1 MFHSLKFTTKITI
14 AASLVLVLVLGLFTI
29 NNFISMRSQTE
40 QQLEL
45 VLKEIS
51 QSVSQNIANWLNGKL
66 NIVVSIA
73 DSYQTQD
80 PESLTL
86 IQIKQAN
93 KSGDFKNTYIGKLD
107 GAFVLNDP
115 SIELPSDYDARQ
127 RPWYQLAK
135 NQQTTAFTAPYID
148 VTTNEFT
155 ISAVSPIFI
164 DGQFSGVAGGD
175 IDMGT
180 MTEIVNAIDFLGYGY
195 AFIVNKDA
203 KILSHPDKKY
213 NDKSITE
220 IFGEKLALKSD
231 FVEHD
236 INSEANLVSFIEIT
250 GIKNVTWYLAVV
262 IDKDIAFSSVDS
274 FRNVAAIYMILG
286 VFAIVLMMQ
295 FLLRYLMKPMNRVSD
310 AIKDIAQGE
319 GDLTRRLT
327 VESNDEFGELS
338 RYFNDFIEK
347 IHSSITQ
354 VKDTTIALEKSV
366 ESLVSSTE
374 STLDMYSD
382 QTQCTNSV
390 ATAVNELTASA
401 VDISDNAKNAASL
414 ANAANS
420 ESEHSQN
427 SLDENIKDIDH
438 LSQQMHSAQNSI
450 TSLSQHTASIGQI
463 LEVIKGV
470 SEQTNL
476 LALNA
481 AIEAARA
488 GEAGR
493 GFAVVADEV
502 RQLAQRTQD
511 STKEIEITI
520 GQLQEGSSQAVT
532 VITQSQKDS
541 ENSVKSARLAG
552 EQMAKV
558 TSTILE
564 IDQVNLSVANATY
577 EQNQVI
583 GSLDKEI
590 NNISEL
596 NSTGQ
601 SNLNSTLEECTL
613 LKNEFYELEKML
625 LKFKV

>member
-1 MFHSLKFTTKITI
+1 
-14 AASLVLVLVLGLFTI
+14 
-29 NNFISMRSQTE
+29 
-40 QQLEL
+40 
-45 VLKEIS
+45 
-51 QSVSQNIANWLNGKL
+51 
-66 NIVVSIA
+66 
-73 DSYQTQD
+73 
-80 PESLTL
+80 
-86 IQIKQAN
+86 
-93 KSGDFKNTYIGKLD
+93 
-107 GAFVLNDP
+107 
-115 SIELPSDYDARQ
+115 
-127 RPWYQLAK
+127 
-135 NQQTTAFTAPYID
+135 
-148 VTTNEFT
+148 
-155 ISAVSPIFI
+155 
-164 DGQFSGVAGGD
+164 
-175 IDMGT
+175 
-180 MTEIVNAIDFLGYGY
+180 
-195 AFIVNKDA
+195 
-203 KILSHPDKKY
+203 
-213 NDKSITE
+213 
-220 IFGEKLALKSD
+220 
-231 FVEHD
+231 
-236 INSEANLVSFIEIT
+236 
-250 GIKNVTWYLAVV
+250 V
-262 IDKDIAFSSVDS
+262 I
-274 FRNVAAIYMILG
+274 
-286 VFAIVLMMQ
+286 AIVLMMQ

-319 GDLTRRLT
+319 GDLTRRLV

-338 RYFNDFIEK
+338 RYFNAFIEK
-347 IHSSITQ
+347 IHGSITQ
-354 VKDTTIALEKSV
+354 VKDTTIALEKAV

-374 STLDMYSD
+374 STLDMYRD
-382 QTQCTNSV
+382 QTHCTNSV
-390 ATAVNELTASA
+390 ANAVTELTASA
-401 VDISDNAKNAASL
+401 ADISDNAKNASSL

-427 SLDENIKDIDH
+427 SLNDNIKEIDH

-450 TSLSQHTASIGQI
+450 TSLSKHTASIGQI

-520 GQLQEGSSQAVT
+520 AQLQEGSSQAVT

-541 ENSVKSARLAG
+541 QNSVQSASLAG

-564 IDQVNLSVANATY
+564 IDQVNLSVANATH

-583 GSLDKEI
+583 ASLDTEI
-590 NNISEL
+590 NNITEL

>member
-14 AASLVLVLVLGLFTI
+14 AASLVLVLVLGLFTV
-29 NNFISMRSQTE
+29 NNFISMRSQTK

-73 DSYQTQD
+73 DTYQTQD
-80 PESLTL
+80 PESVTL
-86 IQIKQAN
+86 MQIKQAN

-127 RPWYQLAK
+127 RPWYQLAQK
-135 NQQTTAFTAPYID
+135 QNTTAFTAPYID

-155 ISAVSPIFI
+155 ISAVAPILI
-164 DGQFSGVAGGD
+164 NGQFSGVAGGD

-180 MTEIVNAIDFLGYGY
+180 ITEIVNGIDFLGYGY
-195 AFIVNKDA
+195 AFLVNKEA
-203 KILSHPDKKY
+203 KILSHPDNKY
-213 NDKSITE
+213 NDKSITD
-220 IFGEKLALKSD
+220 IFGQKLVLNSD
-231 FVEHD
+231 FVEQD
-236 INSEANLVSFIEIT
+236 INDDAKLVSFIEIK
-250 GIKNVTWYLAVV
+250 GIKNVSWYLAVV

-274 FRNVAAIYMILG
+274 FRNVAAIYMVLG

-319 GDLTRRLT
+319 GDLTRRLV
-327 VESNDEFGELS
+327 VESNDEFGVLS
-338 RYFNDFIEK
+338 SYFNDFIEK

-354 VKDTTIALEKSV
+354 VKDTTVALEKSV
-366 ESLVSSTE
+366 ESLVNSTE
-374 STLDMYSD
+374 STLNMYSD
-382 QTQCTNSV
+382 QTDCTNSV
-390 ATAVNELTASA
+390 ANAVTELTSSA
-401 VDISDNAKNAASL
+401 ADISDNAKNAASL
-414 ANAANS
+414 ANTANS

-427 SLDENIKDIDH
+427 SLNDNIKEIDH
-438 LSQQMHSAQNSI
+438 LSQKMISAQNSI

-520 GQLQEGSSQAVT
+520 AQLQEGSSKAVT

-541 ENSVKSARLAG
+541 ENSVQSARLAG

-564 IDQVNLSVANATY
+564 IDQVNLSVANATH

-583 GSLDKEI
+583 GSLDKEV

-596 NSTGQ
+596 YNTGQ
-601 SNLNSTLEECTL
+601 SNLNRTLEECTL